1 MQALQCDRCFS
12 YYTENKDPI
21 IPGFGTHKIMAGFQF
36 RAKDTDYNAMKDY
49 DLCDKCAKEMI
60 EWFQFRREFA
70 QGSDS
75 ILS

>member
-21 IPGFGTHKIMAGFQF
+21 VPGFGTNQIMTGFQF
-36 RAKDTDYNAMKDY
+36 RATNTGYNGMKNY

-60 EWFQFRREFA
+60 DWFQYRRQFS
-70 QGSDS
+70 QGTDS
-75 ILS
+75 NLS